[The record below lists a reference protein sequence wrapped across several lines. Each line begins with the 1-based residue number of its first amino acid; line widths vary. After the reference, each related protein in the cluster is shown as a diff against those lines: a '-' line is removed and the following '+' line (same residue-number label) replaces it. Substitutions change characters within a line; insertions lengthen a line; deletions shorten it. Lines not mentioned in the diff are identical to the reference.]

1 MIIYILPIRLC
12 RDQRLILVLESDTK
26 PGEAMKQLC
35 VTLDEA
41 TVETLRG
48 AAEELQIP
56 FSAAVRIAVR
66 QGLNELDKSKVILK

>member
-1 MIIYILPIRLC
+1 
-12 RDQRLILVLESDTK
+12 
-26 PGEAMKQLC
+26 MKQLC

>member
-1 MIIYILPIRLC
+1 
-12 RDQRLILVLESDTK
+12 
-26 PGEAMKQLC
+26 MKQLC

-56 FSAAVRIAVR
+56 FSAVVRIAVR